1 MSQLAQQDQPISH
14 GELRTSIRRKRSR
27 GVNGREGRREGR
39 REGEGY
45 DEVEDEASMRVN

>member
-1 MSQLAQQDQPISH
+1 MSQLAQQDQSISH

-27 GVNGREGRREGR
+27 GVNGREGRREL
-39 REGEGY
+39 EGY